1 MINWRYHIMSII
13 AVFLALGVGITIGI
27 SLAEDGTITL
37 GQESL
42 VDDIRKDI
50 NEVRSKNTALN
61 AERSTDLRYQDNT
74 FPYLVAGRLQGEKI
88 ALVTSSS
95 ISDETRRSISSSI
108 QTAGGQVVSTTVIDS
123 SFDADEVITQ
133 SSQSLQQY
141 PRLSVIDETNME
153 SILGSQLALEVA
165 AANPPVALTALQ
177 DTLVDSISGNYDLQA
192 DSVLLLTRADDNYS
206 PYYTGLEREFILNL
220 KANGFVVI
228 GGETTDAPRSEVPM
242 FIAMGIPSADNIN
255 SRIGQLSLIYALAG
269 ERDTY
274 GIKPTSDMLIPILR
288 IPVPEEE
295 ALS

>member
-1 MINWRYHIMSII
+1 
-13 AVFLALGVGITIGI
+13 
-27 SLAEDGTITL
+27 
-37 GQESL
+37 
-42 VDDIRKDI
+42 
-50 NEVRSKNTALN
+50 
-61 AERSTDLRYQDNT
+61 
-74 FPYLVAGRLQGEKI
+74 
-88 ALVTSSS
+88 
-95 ISDETRRSISSSI
+95 
-108 QTAGGQVVSTTVIDS
+108 
-123 SFDADEVITQ
+123 
-133 SSQSLQQY
+133 
-141 PRLSVIDETNME
+141 ME

>member
-42 VDDIRKDI
+42 VDDIRRDI

>member
-42 VDDIRKDI
+42 VDDIRRDI

-133 SSQSLQQY
+133 TSQSLQQY